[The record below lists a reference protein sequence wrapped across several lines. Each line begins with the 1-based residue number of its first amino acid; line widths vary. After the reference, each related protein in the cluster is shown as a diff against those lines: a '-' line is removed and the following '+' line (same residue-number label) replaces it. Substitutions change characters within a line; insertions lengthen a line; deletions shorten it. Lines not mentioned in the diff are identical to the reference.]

1 MIKLNYPYIIRIIF
15 IFVNISKCFFFIQN
29 NNNDQLIKESKY
41 FSIPFKENIPYYY
54 KAPSNYSSSNFI
66 YDYFLNNLFI
76 DLNIGTPTKKISS
89 FINQESFCFK
99 FVDTAKKNKSNII
112 NYNNN
117 NKEYNKYCPK
127 QSLTFLLN
135 KNNRAFIAE
144 DYFLFERESN
154 NNISSGVNMPF
165 IIETDFGEIYEELE
179 LTSEIGLNE
188 KFNIDNN
195 ANPNFLK
202 ELKKKKLIKDE
213 IYSFIY
219 KTDSKGY
226 FIFGDNL
233 FNIYGEKYKK
243 INFFK
248 NNVIQNINGIK
259 WNINFDKIYIHD
271 KFLEGNKTLSNKANE
286 GKVYLPCQSVNLKI
300 NQNIIIGTMEYKNM
314 IDNLIFNKF
323 IQSNICKIEEVE
335 YNLNTY
341 YVYSCTAL
349 LFATF
354 DSPFDDDEDD
364 YYQEPIYH
372 YLHFPSLIFYSDSLK
387 YSFEINY
394 LDLFQLI
401 GGRFYFMIVFNANS
415 KDKNEN
421 TQGWVI
427 GKQFLRKNIFT
438 YNIKD
443 KRIEFYN
450 EKNFNEHFDTDFIV
464 QDGYDSSSSKDT
476 TSNYNYKY
484 TLIIVIAVVIC
495 FSIFSFILGI
505 KIKERRKKRA
515 NELEDQYEYYSER
528 ETNNESINNVSINE
542 KIKDE
547 KDVYINSDQNI
558 N

>member
-1 MIKLNYPYIIRIIF
+1 MIRLNYSYIIRIIF
-15 IFVNISKCFFFIQN
+15 IFVNISKCFFYIQN
-29 NNNDQLIKESKY
+29 NNNDQLTKESKY

-76 DLNIGTPTKKISS
+76 DLNIGTPTQKISS
-89 FINQESFCFK
+89 FMNQESFCFK
-99 FVDTAKKNKSNII
+99 FVDKAKKNNSNII

-117 NKEYNKYCPK
+117 NKEYKKYSPK
-127 QSLTFLLN
+127 QSLTFLSN
-135 KNNRAFIAE
+135 KNNRAFLAE
-144 DYFLFERESN
+144 DYFLFESESN
-154 NNISSGVNMPF
+154 NNFTSGVNIPF
-165 IIETDFGEIYEELE
+165 IVDSDFGEIYEELE
-179 LTSEIGLNE
+179 LIGEIGLND

-202 ELKKKKLIKDE
+202 ELKKKKLIQSE

-233 FNIYGEKYKK
+233 FNIYKEKYKK

-259 WNINFDKIYIHD
+259 WNINFDKIYIYD
-271 KFLEGNKTLSNKANE
+271 KFLEGNETLSNKANE
-286 GKVYLPCQSVNLKI
+286 GKVYLPFQSVNLKI

-335 YNLNTY
+335 YNLNIY
-341 YVYSCTAL
+341 YVYSCTAS

-354 DSPFDDDEDD
+354 DSPFNDD
-364 YYQEPIYH
+364 YYDQEPIYH

-394 LDLFQLI
+394 LDLFELI

-415 KDKNEN
+415 KDANEN

-427 GKQFLRKNIFT
+427 GKQLLKKNIFT

-450 EKNFNEHFDTDFIV
+450 EKNINENFENDFIV
-464 QDGYDSSSSKDT
+464 QDGYDSSSNKDT
-476 TSNYNYKY
+476 TTSNDNFKYK
-484 TLIIVIAVVIC
+484 LIIIIVVVIC
-495 FSIFSFILGI
+495 FSIFSFYLGI